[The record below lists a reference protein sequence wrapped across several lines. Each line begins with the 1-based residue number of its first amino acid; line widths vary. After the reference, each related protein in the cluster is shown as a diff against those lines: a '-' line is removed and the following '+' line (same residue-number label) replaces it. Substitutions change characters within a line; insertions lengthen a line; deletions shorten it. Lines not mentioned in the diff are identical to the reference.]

1 MRPDDFFVDDGP
13 GGMFGVSTRSLNVA
27 LLEHLRRGPLKEWED
42 VEVAVPLTRL
52 IHDDLER
59 YGTDG
64 GQVMTEQQMRAAL
77 LALRAVVDRLGIAGF
92 EVSFRDFSTFRN
104 WWIRN
109 GARGSG
115 GWQARRDLLAGGLRQ
130 APRSACRLGA
140 ASADVVAR

>member
-42 VEVAVPLTRL
+42 VEVAVPLTRP

-64 GQVMTEQQMRAAL
+64 GQEMTEQQMRAAL
-77 LALRAVVDRLGIAGF
+77 LALRAVVDRLASLASRCHSATSAPSGIGGFATALAAAGAGKRAATY
-92 EVSFRDFSTFRN
+92 SPGSSTSSTISSPTWSSER
-104 WWIRN
+104 
-109 GARGSG
+109 
-115 GWQARRDLLAGGLRQ
+115 
-130 APRSACRLGA
+130 
-140 ASADVVAR
+140 